1 MIPINSERNV
11 YVTFDSK
18 KFFYLFGTKVKNH
31 DYSMYLDVG
40 ENPKCQIVRHLSCI
54 WDVKLNGKQQFIKH
68 QIGDVK
74 INLLFDIENLLK
86 KKGGELDHG
95 NHYIIDCSN
104 IDDSS
109 NRNFRLNIRLLSS
122 LLLKPSLSL
131 FLQFPKY
138 ENIAESYLYLDSI
151 IELKPSNAIKKLVND
166 VHIDVTGELSE
177 IEERNLDEIQK
188 RVTLSM
194 SSGKAFLSHSDK
206 KNYRILYVHRV
217 DMRDKPKLIAE
228 SECGLVISGKA
239 TSKTYMT
246 SFDVPINKSI
256 KSITLDAEL

>member
-1 MIPINSERNV
+1 MIPINSERNI
-11 YVTFDSK
+11 YVTFDNE

-54 WDVKLNGKQQFIKH
+54 WDVKLNGKQQFIRH

-86 KKGGELDHG
+86 KKGDELDHG

-109 NRNFRLNIRLLSS
+109 IRSFRLNIRLLSS
-122 LLLKPSLSL
+122 LLLKPNLSL

-151 IELKPSNAIKKLVND
+151 LESEPSNAIKKLVND
-166 VHIDVTGELSE
+166 VHIEVDGELSE
-177 IEERNLDEIQK
+177 IKERNLEEIQK

-194 SSGKAFLSHSDK
+194 SSGKAFLAHSDK

-239 TSKTYMT
+239 TSKTYVT

-256 KSITLDAEL
+256 KSIALDSEL

>member
-1 MIPINSERNV
+1 M
-11 YVTFDSK
+11 
-18 KFFYLFGTKVKNH
+18 GTVQ
-31 DYSMYLDVG
+31 S
-40 ENPKCQIVRHLSCI
+40 
-54 WDVKLNGKQQFIKH
+54 
-68 QIGDVK
+68 
-74 INLLFDIENLLK
+74 
-86 KKGGELDHG
+86 
-95 NHYIIDCSN
+95 
-104 IDDSS
+104 
-109 NRNFRLNIRLLSS
+109 FRLNIRLLSS

-166 VHIDVTGELSE
+166 VHIDVAGELSE
-177 IEERNLDEIQK
+177 IKERNLDEVQK

-194 SSGKAFLSHSDK
+194 SSGKVFLAHSDK
-206 KNYRILYVHRV
+206 KHYRILYVHRV
-217 DMRDKPKLIAE
+217 DMRCKPKLIAK

>member
-1 MIPINSERNV
+1 M
-11 YVTFDSK
+11 
-18 KFFYLFGTKVKNH
+18 
-31 DYSMYLDVG
+31 
-40 ENPKCQIVRHLSCI
+40 
-54 WDVKLNGKQQFIKH
+54 KLNGEQQFIKH

-86 KKGGELDHG
+86 KKGDGLDHG
-95 NHYIIDCSN
+95 NYYIIDCSN
-104 IDDSS
+104 VGYSS
-109 NRNFRLNIRLLSS
+109 NRNLRLNIRLLSS
-122 LLLKPSLSL
+122 LLLKPGLSL

-151 IELKPSNAIKKLVND
+151 IEFKPSNAIKKLVND
-166 VHIDVTGELSE
+166 VRIDVRIDVTGELSE
-177 IEERNLDEIQK
+177 VEEKNLDEIQK

-194 SSGKAFLSHSDK
+194 SSGKAFLSHSDR